1 MDEEEY
7 SEEEDQPPK
16 MAQVK
21 CNYCGKIVELRN
33 TVRLN
38 PETEEYEY
46 ACENCAKRLELDVA
60 PEGDISYIG

>member
-1 MDEEEY
+1 MDEEDF
-7 SEEEDQPPK
+7 SEGGDQPPK

-46 ACENCAKRLELDVA
+46 ACESCAKRLELNVDTSE
-60 PEGDISYIG
+60 PTYIG